1 MADGKIEKIIEFQA
15 KKAVN
20 QLDQVI
26 NRLTKTHYALDK
38 LEKQAKQISFE
49 KFIPAINEF
58 ANSFAKL
65 KIEPQNITNI
75 QSMAQALNRYKMTAV
90 ELSKKNAKVDFS
102 KITQGIYGFSNSVKR
117 INLSSDSVV
126 KVENLAQALNRFKMV
141 SLELNKKDFNV
152 SYEKMTRAIYGFT
165 DSISRMN
172 LLANT
177 ITQISSLGLAMNRLV
192 NTAVKLQNIK
202 VSFSSLTQAI
212 YAFVGSILRIKDLD
226 SVIVK
231 LERLANAMEKLRIN
245 SKRFT
250 VIRDFTEFEKA
261 KAKIGKLE
269 DKMKLLKG
277 TLNQLNNVGKNT
289 NGIFANIRSLFD
301 SIRLSASNV
310 SSQLADIRRLL
321 NLSWLRSIY
330 NMGKRIGEMIYNLVK
345 AYSGYIEN
353 INLATVAYGGLEE
366 AASKLYPFVEKI
378 SNAFGLNESEVIR
391 SVGLFKQMANA
402 MGLAQEQGDLLATSL
417 TKMAY
422 DISSLYNISFER
434 AMSALQSSLVGQTKP
449 IRGATG
455 ADITEN
461 TLRKTMKDL
470 GLKQEIRDL
479 SYVEKRLVMVI
490 SLTKQLANAE
500 ADLAR
505 TMCKHSCLKILKK
518 QEKRLGY
525 DKNMAYN
532 SSEVITCII
541 FTKLKIKKQVNAM

>member
-26 NRLTKTHYALDK
+26 NRLIKTHYALDK

-277 TLNQLNNVGKNT
+277 TLNQLNNAGKNT

-301 SIRLSASNV
+301 GIRLSASNV
-310 SSQLADIRRLL
+310 SSQFADIRRLL

-353 INLATVAYGGLEE
+353 INLATVAYGGLEN
-366 AASKLYPFVEKI
+366 AAKSLYPFIEKI
-378 SNAFGLNESEVIR
+378 STAFGLNESEVMR
-391 SVGLFKQMANA
+391 AVGLFKQMANA
-402 MGLAQEQGDLLATSL
+402 MGLAQDQGELLAEGL

-422 DISSLYNISFER
+422 DISSLYNITFER
-434 AMSALQSSLVGQTKP
+434 ALSALQSSLVGQTKP
-449 IRGATG
+449 I
-455 ADITEN
+455 
-461 TLRKTMKDL
+461 
-470 GLKQEIRDL
+470 
-479 SYVEKRLVMVI
+479 
-490 SLTKQLANAE
+490 
-500 ADLAR
+500 
-505 TMCKHSCLKILKK
+505 KK
-518 QEKRLGY
+518 
-525 DKNMAYN
+525 
-532 SSEVITCII
+532 SSR
-541 FTKLKIKKQVNAM
+541 FTWKQVLKNLVNASKSGVKAAIAIIRKWVMNTFTNRGNLKFNNYVYF